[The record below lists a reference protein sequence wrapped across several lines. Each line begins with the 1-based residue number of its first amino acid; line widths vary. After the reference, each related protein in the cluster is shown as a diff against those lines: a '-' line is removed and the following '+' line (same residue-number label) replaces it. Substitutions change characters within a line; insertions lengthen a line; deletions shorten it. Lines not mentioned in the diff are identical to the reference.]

1 MAAPTL
7 RQALYHRFHRLV
19 PLIAHP
25 AARPLGR
32 ALLLAATVLWFAFVL
47 AVLVL
52 RYAVLPN
59 IENYRGDIERL
70 VSEGVGL
77 QVSIGRI
84 EARWSGVNPDLTL
97 LDVRVADQ
105 EGRPALAFLRV
116 QTVLSWWTVPSMR
129 PQLRLLAIDEP
140 TLNLR
145 RDADGRIF
153 VAGIPLNDSSA
164 DSGASDWIL
173 EQRHIRIRG
182 ATVVWEDAQ
191 RGAPPLILEDVNFGL
206 DNNGRRHRFGLS
218 ALPPPELAA
227 KIDIRGDF
235 RGRDIEAAES
245 WKGQLYA
252 EIDYADLAVW
262 QRWIDYPFAL
272 PQGRGAVR
280 AWADFA
286 DGRLGGLTADLALR
300 DLRLR
305 LASKLPELELERMQ
319 GRLGIVFSEHGFS
332 LSGKQLTLATHASV
346 AEAEGEG
353 DAAATSVTDAKAKRA
368 LAPPRVLP
376 AVVIPPSDF
385 RIDWQP
391 GDGETVSGSA
401 SASRVDL
408 GALSALAAYLP
419 LDARTRQLLADYA
432 PRGLVSDLRASW
444 QGDAESMKEYAL
456 KARFDAL
463 AIAAQAYFPGF
474 FGLSGTVDLNEKAGS
489 VSLNAQQAGIDL
501 PSVFPESQIA
511 LNTLS
516 AQAKWTRRDGVLDAE
531 LVRADFASA
540 DAAGSAQGT
549 YRFSGEGPG
558 TISLS
563 ATLSRADARAV
574 WRFMPHVVNANARH
588 WLRDA
593 LVSGTASDAQLTLK
607 GDLAQFPFTDKTQG
621 QFLVTA
627 RAHNVTLDYAPGW
640 PKITGIDGLLRFEGP
655 GMVVEAERGT
665 ILGARLSATRA
676 EIADFDAPVTTL
688 KVKGH
693 AEGPTSE
700 FLKFIEQSPVAEQ
713 IDRFTE
719 DMRATGDGS
728 LDLALS
734 LPLDL
739 ALMDQSK
746 VDGTFRLVN
755 NEVVVDS
762 ALPALRQV
770 NGQLRFSEKS
780 ISVPEIDA
788 TLFGGPLQIKGGSQA
803 DGRVLISA
811 SGSLSAAQLR
821 KAVDLP
827 LVDKL
832 SGNMS
837 YRGEVRVRKR
847 SADLVVES
855 SLAGLAANLPEPFHK
870 SAGETMTLRF
880 EKTTLPGGTQRAG
893 RGVPATTLARD
904 QLRFSLGSAPAALSA
919 QIIRRRLDK
928 DFVVERGAIAIGRP
942 LQLPER
948 GLALNVSSR
957 QLDADLWRHLLVPGS
972 PAGSNPVGSSA
983 TPAAAPLPLTAANL
997 KAGELRIF
1005 GRRFNDVDLSATAA
1019 GAQWQMHVASRQ
1031 ANGDL
1036 SWDGSGRGK
1045 LSARL
1050 KQLTIDSPAPV
1061 ASVPA
1066 EVAEAVDEL
1075 PALDIVAEDFAIA
1088 ARRFGRLEVAARNE
1102 GRLWRLERVRLSNP
1116 AGSLNGSGQW
1126 QLAGG
1131 NRTQFEFKLAAS
1143 DVGKLLERLGF
1154 PGTVRGGTAQ
1164 LDGNLS
1170 WVGPPSA
1177 LDYATLSGEMKVDA
1191 AKGQFTKLDPG
1202 AGKLIGLISL
1212 QSLPRR
1218 VTLDFRDVFSEG
1230 FAFDSIA
1237 GKLTVQGGV
1246 MHTERLQIDGPAA
1259 HVVMRGDADLARE
1272 TQRLRV
1278 NVQPELGGTAALGI
1292 GLINPIAGVATL
1304 LAHRILQN
1312 PLNQM
1317 FGFDYLVTGTWDDP
1331 KVEKLSRAA
1340 AAEPPALRLPDA
1352 AAAGAPAA
1360 ASVPIVPA
1368 ASAASAST
1376 TSPTAPASGDSRDQ
1390 STPASSPSA
1399 Q

>member
-19 PLIAHP
+19 PLIEHP
-25 AARPLGR
+25 AARPLAR
-32 ALLLAATVLWFAFVL
+32 ALLLAATGLWFAFVL

-145 RDADGRIF
+145 RDADGRIV

-182 ATVVWEDAQ
+182 ATIVWEDAQ

-305 LASKLPELELERMQ
+305 LASKLPELELGRMQ
-319 GRLGIVFSEHGFS
+319 GRLGVVFSEHGFS
-332 LSGKQLTLATHASV
+332 LSGKQLTLATHAGV
-346 AEAEGEG
+346 AEAEVEG
-353 DAAATSVTDAKAKRA
+353 DAAAAKAKRA
-368 LAPPRVLP
+368 AAAPHVLP

-391 GDGETVSGSA
+391 GDGDEVSGSA

-408 GALSALAAYLP
+408 GALSALAGYLP
-419 LDARTRQLLADYA
+419 LDARSRRLLADYA
-432 PRGLVSDLRASW
+432 PQGLISDLRASW

-463 AIAAQAYFPGF
+463 AIAAQGYFPGVS
-474 FGLSGTVDLNEKAGS
+474 GLSGNIDLNDKAGS
-489 VSLNAQQAGIDL
+489 VSLNAQKVGIDL
-501 PSVFPESQIA
+501 PSVFPEAQIA
-511 LNTLS
+511 FDTLS

-531 LVRADFASA
+531 LVRADFAGA
-540 DAAGSAQGT
+540 DAAGSAQGS

-558 TISLS
+558 TINLA

-607 GDLAQFPFTDKTQG
+607 GDLAHFPFTDKTQG

-655 GMVVEAERGT
+655 GMIVEAERGT
-665 ILGARLSATRA
+665 ILGAHLSATRA

-688 KVKGH
+688 KVRGH

-719 DMRATGDGS
+719 DMRASGDGS

-734 LPLDL
+734 LPLEL

-746 VDGTFRLVN
+746 VEGTFRLVN

-780 ISVPEIDA
+780 ISVPEINA

-811 SGSLSAAQLR
+811 SGSLAAAQLR

-827 LVDKL
+827 LVDNL
-832 SGNMS
+832 SGSMN

-870 SAGETMTLRF
+870 SAAETMALRF
-880 EKTTLPGGTQRAG
+880 EKTTLPAATQRAA
-893 RGVPATTLARD
+893 RGAPATTLARD
-904 QLRFSLGSAPAALSA
+904 QLRFSLGSAPAVLSA
-919 QIIRRRLDK
+919 QIIRRRQDK

-948 GLALNVSSR
+948 GLVLNVSAR
-957 QLDADLWRHLLVPGS
+957 QLDADLWRHLLISGS
-972 PAGSNPVGSSA
+972 PAGSSA
-983 TPAAAPLPLTAANL
+983 TPAASPLPLTAANL
-997 KAGELRIF
+997 KAGELHIF
-1005 GRRFNDVDLSATAA
+1005 GRRFNEVDLSASTA
-1019 GAQWQMHVASRQ
+1019 GAQWQMHVASQQ

-1050 KQLTIDSPAPV
+1050 KQLTIDSPPPG

-1066 EVAEAVDEL
+1066 AVAEAVDEL

-1088 ARRFGRLEVAARNE
+1088 TRRFGRLEVAARNE

-1131 NRTQFEFKLAAS
+1131 NRTQLDFKLAAS

-1246 MHTERLQIDGPAA
+1246 MRTDRLQIDGPAA
-1259 HVVMRGDADLARE
+1259 HVVMRGEADLARE

-1292 GLINPIAGVATL
+1292 GLINPVAGVATL

-1317 FGFDYLVTGTWDDP
+1317 FGFDYLVTGSWDDP

-1340 AAEPPALRLPDA
+1340 AAETPAPRLPDA
-1352 AAAGAPAA
+1352 ASAGTSTPAA
-1360 ASVPIVPA
+1360 TPS
-1368 ASAASAST
+1368 
-1376 TSPTAPASGDSRDQ
+1376 APASGDSRDK